1 MSYKLESFE
10 FLNFELQEFDLWRFY
25 LWSFEL
31 WNLGL
36 WSFNLPVKKMT
47 GNFTGYVA
55 NMLRKNSDNC
65 EFDWSTFDDSLTVIS
80 GVILVIVVMATSIP
94 S

>member
-1 MSYKLESFE
+1 M
-10 FLNFELQEFDLWRFY
+10 
-25 LWSFEL
+25 SFEL
-31 WNLGL
+31 RSFGL
-36 WSFNLPVKKMT
+36 LSFNLPVKKMT

-65 EFDWSTFDDSLTVIS
+65 EFDWSTFGESLTVIS
-80 GVILVIVVMATSIP
+80 GVMSVIVVMATSIP